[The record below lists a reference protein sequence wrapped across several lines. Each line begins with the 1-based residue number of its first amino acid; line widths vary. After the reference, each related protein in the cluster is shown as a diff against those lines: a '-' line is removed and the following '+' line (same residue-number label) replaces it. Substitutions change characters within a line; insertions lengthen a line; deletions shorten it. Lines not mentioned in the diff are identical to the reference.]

1 MRPTAR
7 LAGGGRRGVA
17 LLAGLVLIGLGCQ
30 EIGTAPDV
38 PGAIELPPF
47 PSPAVVV
54 GDTLRNLAGVV
65 TPIRALVRNVA
76 GEVIDKAPVR
86 YLYADFNRDS
96 ALLVDSLSG
105 RVIAR
110 KAISGEG
117 RLAAR
122 VGNSLQVIRNLAV
135 TIRPDTVE
143 RGAIPTLFTTVFPDS
158 GRNVNQSQP
167 VTVTVRNLQGAAPTG
182 VNHWVVKFELLRP
195 ANPTNDTS
203 GAAFLIDDRGSTSV
217 LDTTDGSGQAGRR
230 VRIRAA
236 RFPTTGTD
244 TLEVRATVTYRGLPV
259 RGSPV
264 RLVAPIRRGAGG

>member
-1 MRPTAR
+1 MS
-7 LAGGGRRGVA
+7 GVPRWAA
-17 LLAGLVLIGLGCQ
+17 LLLAVGVPVAWGCK
-30 EIGTAPDV
+30 EIGTGPEV

-54 GDTLRNLAGVV
+54 GDTLRNLAGAV
-65 TPIRALVRNVA
+65 TPIQAIVRNVA

-96 ALLVDSLSG
+96 AILVDSLTG

-110 KAISGEG
+110 KAISGEA

-122 VGNSLQVIRNLAV
+122 IGNSLQVIRNLAL
-135 TIRPDTVE
+135 TIRPDSVE
-143 RGAIPTLFTTVFPDS
+143 RGTSPSLFTTVFPDT
-158 GRNVNQSQP
+158 GRNVNQSQA
-167 VTVTVRNLQGAAPTG
+167 VTVSVRNLQGVTPTG
-182 VNHWVVKFELLRP
+182 VNHWVVRFELIRP

-203 GAAFLIDDRGSTSV
+203 GAAFLIDDRGSASV

-236 RFPTTGTD
+236 RFPATGTD
-244 TLEVRATVTYRGLPV
+244 TLELRATVTYRGLPV

-264 RLVAPIRRGAGG
+264 RLVAPVRRGAGG

>member
-1 MRPTAR
+1 MPLVRRVAELVAVLGATA
-7 LAGGGRRGVA
+7 
-17 LLAGLVLIGLGCQ
+17 IGCK
-30 EIGTAPDV
+30 EVGTSPEV
-38 PGAIELPPF
+38 PGSIELPPF

-54 GDTLRNLAGVV
+54 GDTLRNLAGAVA
-65 TPIRALVRNVA
+65 PMLAIVRNVA
-76 GEVIDKAPVR
+76 GDVIDKAPVR

-110 KAISGEG
+110 KAISGDA

-122 VGNSLQVIRNLAV
+122 VGSSLQVIRNLAV
-135 TIRPDTVE
+135 TIRPDSVE
-143 RGAIPTLFTTVFPDS
+143 RGASPSLFTTVFPDT
-158 GRNVNQSQP
+158 GRSVNQSQP
-167 VTVTVRNLQGAAPTG
+167 LTVSVRNLQGATPTG

-195 ANPTNDTS
+195 ANPSNDTS
-203 GAAFLIDDRGSTSV
+203 GAAFLIDDRGSVSM

-244 TLEVRATVTYRGLPV
+244 TLELRATVTYRGLPV

-264 RLVAPIRRGAGG
+264 RLVAPVRRGSGG